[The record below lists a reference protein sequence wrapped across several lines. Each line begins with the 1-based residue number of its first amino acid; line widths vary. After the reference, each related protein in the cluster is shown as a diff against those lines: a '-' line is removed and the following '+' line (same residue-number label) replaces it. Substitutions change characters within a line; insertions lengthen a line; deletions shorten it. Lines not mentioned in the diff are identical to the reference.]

1 MSISLGP
8 FITCFLVIAF
18 LAIYLHFIL
27 YRSKKKTILNIRFV
41 FAAIAIMF
49 LRLCIPINFPFT
61 YTIYS
66 RKLLPPITNRM
77 YTDIGNT
84 HFNYF
89 DIFLIVTSII
99 AVGLLIRFIYRKVR
113 FRKYIT
119 AYLQTDIENYPHI
132 LSAARK
138 YFPNSIK
145 VAIVP
150 QKVSPFITGII
161 HPTLVFPDFCKA
173 YSQQELEYICAHEVT
188 HYLHHDLQMKFLLE
202 LLSCI
207 HWWNPLIYW
216 VKREYSLTLELL
228 NDFQLRDNVS
238 NFEPL
243 EYVELLVKSAK
254 KCSFPASTD
263 AITFVRN
270 LPSDL
275 RVRTNLLL
283 ESTATHKAKRTT
295 VLSHSILVFLIL
307 MLALFVVVDPSN
319 YESPISEDGCFVMN
333 PENTYLIHSSDGYE
347 IYVENQYMGT
357 VPEFL
362 PDFEGLKIYEQGEN
376 IE

>member
-27 YRSKKKTILNIRFV
+27 YRSKKKTILNVRFV
-41 FAAIAIMF
+41 FAAISIMF

-84 HFNYF
+84 HFDYF

-99 AVGLLIRFIYRKVR
+99 AVGLSIRFIYRKVR

-161 HPTLVFPDFCKA
+161 HPTLVFPDFCEA
-173 YSQQELEYICAHEVT
+173 YSQQELEYICAHEAT

-243 EYVELLVKSAK
+243 EYAELLVKSAK

-263 AITFVRN
+263 AITFVRY

-283 ESTATHKAKRTT
+283 ESTATHKPRHIT
-295 VLSHSILVFLIL
+295 VFNHSILVFLMLI
-307 MLALFVVVDPSN
+307 LALFVVVDPTN
-319 YESPISEDGCFVMN
+319 TEPPIDENGCFEMN
-333 PENTYLIHSSDGYE
+333 PENTHLIHSSDGYE

>member
-84 HFNYF
+84 HFDYF

-173 YSQQELEYICAHEVT
+173 YSQQELEYICAHEAT
-188 HYLHHDLQMKFLLE
+188 HYLHHDLQMKFL
-202 LLSCI
+202 
-207 HWWNPLIYW
+207 
-216 VKREYSLTLELL
+216 LELL

-243 EYVELLVKSAK
+243 EYAELLVKSTK
-254 KCSFPASTD
+254 KCSFSASAE
-263 AITFVRN
+263 AIAFVRN
-270 LPSDL
+270 VPSDL

-319 YESPISEDGCFVMN
+319 YESPISEDGCFVMD